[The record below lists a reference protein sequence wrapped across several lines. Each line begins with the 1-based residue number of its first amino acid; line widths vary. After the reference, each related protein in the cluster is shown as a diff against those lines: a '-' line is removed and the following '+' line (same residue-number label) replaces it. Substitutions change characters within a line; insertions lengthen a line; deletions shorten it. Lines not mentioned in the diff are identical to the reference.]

1 MKPPKPTQE
10 TGITLAYLRVSTD
23 KQDLDRQRD
32 TVERLRSEFGWRV
45 EVIEDEDQD
54 SEILLEDRPGGK
66 RLLDRV
72 RRGGIERVWIP
83 ELDRLGRSLYV
94 LSSAFHE
101 IEKYPNRPVI
111 EEGMNRERYSLVN
124 DPTKILTTAV
134 KFGMASAEK
143 VVIKKRTGEGSWTK
157 AKDAYHWMGGPA
169 PYGYNVRRDATAG
182 RPSKTA
188 HLVKSTESTTGNTRL
203 KSRVAVVQ
211 HMYKMIADGASCR
224 DVSDYLNKLRVP
236 PQQRKQSPATR
247 WTPGRVRNIILNE
260 VYVGMHYYGRLK
272 VYRDPDD
279 RRRKPHARK
288 SPVPPLPRPVPN
300 LAIVDDKLWKRA
312 VAAMKLNNSAN
323 KSHAKPGREYL
334 LKGLIHCACE
344 RTFTASTAH
353 GKDVWYRCPGRS
365 GEAYGPKGQKC
376 DASAIKGA
384 DLEKAVWEGVEGL
397 IMKPGATLRQLDEQN
412 AAREGAGYNVA
423 DAIRDREADK
433 TKAIERRKE
442 LARQQARN
450 PLPDSE
456 YDELL
461 REATDDVEHI
471 QKDIDGL
478 LAQEAEAKLHVAARE
493 TARGRLAE
501 WKKKLL
507 AGNLTFDAR
516 REIVLGVISEIRV
529 GRSGEV
535 TVRACFVPD
544 GERYLQRLPN
554 NDTVTPSCRPPG
566 WSTIVR

>member
-72 RRGGIERVWIP
+72 RRCGIERVWIP

-111 EEGMNRERYSLVN
+111 EEGMYRERYSLVN

-169 PYGYNVRRDATAG
+169 PYGYNVRRDATAA

-224 DVSDYLNKLRVP
+224 DVSDYLNKLRIP
-236 PQQRKQSPATR
+236 PQQRKQI
-247 WTPGRVRNIILNE
+247 GR
-260 VYVGMHYYGRLK
+260 
-272 VYRDPDD
+272 
-279 RRRKPHARK
+279 A
-288 SPVPPLPRPVPN
+288 
-300 LAIVDDKLWKRA
+300 
-312 VAAMKLNNSAN
+312 
-323 KSHAKPGREYL
+323 
-334 LKGLIHCACE
+334 
-344 RTFTASTAH
+344 
-353 GKDVWYRCPGRS
+353 
-365 GEAYGPKGQKC
+365 
-376 DASAIKGA
+376 
-384 DLEKAVWEGVEGL
+384 
-397 IMKPGATLRQLDEQN
+397 
-412 AAREGAGYNVA
+412 
-423 DAIRDREADK
+423 
-433 TKAIERRKE
+433 
-442 LARQQARN
+442 
-450 PLPDSE
+450 
-456 YDELL
+456 
-461 REATDDVEHI
+461 
-471 QKDIDGL
+471 
-478 LAQEAEAKLHVAARE
+478 
-493 TARGRLAE
+493 
-501 WKKKLL
+501 
-507 AGNLTFDAR
+507 
-516 REIVLGVISEIRV
+516 
-529 GRSGEV
+529 
-535 TVRACFVPD
+535 
-544 GERYLQRLPN
+544 
-554 NDTVTPSCRPPG
+554 SCRER
-566 WSTIVR
+566 V